1 MDRSEA
7 LALLLALLMLCI
19 TAGEWGLERSRGGG
33 DMVKTRSSAFS
44 YVSIPQGP
52 PKYGCKFRWRP
63 PTPSPSLSAV
73 DSWDL
78 VLFPS

>member
-19 TAGEWGLERSRGGG
+19 TTGESGLERSRGGG
-33 DMVKTRSSAFS
+33 VMVETRPLAFS
-44 YVSIPQGP
+44 YVCIPQGP
-52 PKYGCKFRWRP
+52 PRSGYKFRWRP

-73 DSWDL
+73 DS
-78 VLFPS
+78 